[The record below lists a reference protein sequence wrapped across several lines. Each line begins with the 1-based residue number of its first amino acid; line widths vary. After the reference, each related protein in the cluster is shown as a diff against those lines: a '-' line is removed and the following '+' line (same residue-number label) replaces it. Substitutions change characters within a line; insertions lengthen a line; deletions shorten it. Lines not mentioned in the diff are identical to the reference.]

1 MLIDV
6 SFDRE
11 REKKKL
17 GLFDTRFFNVKSI
30 DLRPSF
36 SRSCASIK
44 FLPRIHI
51 SDGKNWYAG
60 RPFLDLFQLTESR
73 NRRSGQNAFD
83 GIYLENRTLT
93 KAQTFIVGR
102 TREIVKFSKA
112 CVRFRYTLTHRGF
125 RAPLETSIPNENDAK
140 ISIPLFDFYT
150 SDQRRLCIRQESSA
164 VGGIFIES
172 RVNRPRNLEDAW
184 PNANRFHWNI
194 PDKTCLLLSS
204 REIYNLPHDLSR

>member
-1 MLIDV
+1 MIDV
-6 SFDRE
+6 PFDQERE
-11 REKKKL
+11 REKSWARS
-17 GLFDTRFFNVKSI
+17 RFFNVKSI

-93 KAQTFIVGR
+93 KAHARNCKVFQG
-102 TREIVKFSKA
+102 
-112 CVRFRYTLTHRGF
+112 VR
-125 RAPLETSIPNENDAK
+125 P
-140 ISIPLFDFYT
+140 ISIYVNSSRISCAIGDVNSKRERRKNFYT
-150 SDQRRLCIRQESSA
+150 TFRLLYIGS
-164 VGGIFIES
+164 
-172 RVNRPRNLEDAW
+172 
-184 PNANRFHWNI
+184 
-194 PDKTCLLLSS
+194 T
-204 REIYNLPHDLSR
+204 